1 MMKRGAKRAALT
13 SDPSAD
19 AGLQS
24 KRVMDAPSFG
34 VHRVESSHQHLMA
47 GPTLDPQRA
56 ESAHQHVR
64 ALNSQF
70 ASWVQLQLQ
79 SHPDEL
85 WEDGVSDYLS
95 HASRIMENFKDVVD
109 WLRAKSAKQKSVSIA
124 GSTTDENNS
133 VDVFENNKKLMHSNI
148 SNGFAKQQTTASMPS
163 LQKSSPQSS
172 GLFSFSQ
179 KPDFAGSSSSQ
190 KSLFT
195 VSESNKATDVTNG
208 VVKQMTPASFPSFHD
223 LGSQSSGLFSFS
235 QKPAFSG
242 MQGDATKAEVSG
254 DVDDEA
260 SLSCMPRHVNDFA
273 NCSGLALIV
282 DFHVLHVDIT
292 AFGIGKDPNL
302 TGRRIETKKI
312 KKNGNSDVFMKAL
325 IVDFHVL
332 HVDITAFG
340 IEDDQK
346 KPSSPSLEKA
356 EEKGIVVVHEAKCK
370 VYVKPDDPADKA
382 WKDMGVGH
390 LSIKCKEGAEKA
402 TKDSR
407 PTIVIRNDVGKILVN
422 ALIYHGIK
430 MNIQK
435 NTIASI
441 FHTAGGGHG
450 AGADSKDIVA
460 RTYLLRLKNEEE
472 TSKLA
477 TAIKD
482 HAPSD

>member
-13 SDPSAD
+13 SDASAD

-56 ESAHQHVR
+56 ESAHRHVR

-95 HASRIMENFKDVVD
+95 HASHIMENFKDVVD
-109 WLRAKSAKQKSVSIA
+109 WLKAKSAKQKSVSIA
-124 GSTTDENNS
+124 GSTTDDNNT

-148 SNGFAKQQTTASMPS
+148 SNGFAKQQTTTSMPS

-223 LGSQSSGLFSFS
+223 SGSQSSGLFSFS

-242 MQGDATKAEVSG
+242 MQGDATKVEVSG
-254 DVDDEA
+254 DVDDE
-260 SLSCMPRHVNDFA
+260 
-273 NCSGLALIV
+273 
-282 DFHVLHVDIT
+282 
-292 AFGIGKDPNL
+292 
-302 TGRRIETKKI
+302 
-312 KKNGNSDVFMKAL
+312 
-325 IVDFHVL
+325 
-332 HVDITAFG
+332 
-340 IEDDQK
+340 EDDQK

-356 EEKGIVVVHEAKCK
+356 EEKGIIVVHEAKCK

-390 LSIKCKEGAEKA
+390 LSIKCKEGVEKA

-472 TSKLA
+472 TTKLA

-482 HAPSD
+482 HTPSD

>member
-13 SDPSAD
+13 SDPSSD

-56 ESAHQHVR
+56 ESAHRHVR

-95 HASRIMENFKDVVD
+95 HASHIMENFKDIVD
-109 WLRAKSAKQKSVSIA
+109 WLKAKSAKQKSVSIA

-172 GLFSFSQ
+172 GLFSFPQ

-223 LGSQSSGLFSFS
+223 SGSQSSGLFSFS

-242 MQGDATKAEVSG
+242 MQGDATKVEVSG
-254 DVDDEA
+254 DVDDE
-260 SLSCMPRHVNDFA
+260 
-273 NCSGLALIV
+273 
-282 DFHVLHVDIT
+282 
-292 AFGIGKDPNL
+292 
-302 TGRRIETKKI
+302 
-312 KKNGNSDVFMKAL
+312 
-325 IVDFHVL
+325 
-332 HVDITAFG
+332 
-340 IEDDQK
+340 EDDQK

-356 EEKGIVVVHEAKCK
+356 EEKGIIVVHEAKCK
-370 VYVKPDDPADKA
+370 VYVK
-382 WKDMGVGH
+382 
-390 LSIKCKEGAEKA
+390 
-402 TKDSR
+402 
-407 PTIVIRNDVGKILVN
+407 VGKILVN

-435 NTIASI
+435 NTITSI
-441 FHTAGGGHG
+441 FHTAGGAHG

-460 RTYLLRLKNEEE
+460 RTYLLRLKNQEE
-472 TSKLA
+472 TTKLA

-482 HAPSD
+482 HTPSD

>member
-1 MMKRGAKRAALT
+1 
-13 SDPSAD
+13 
-19 AGLQS
+19 
-24 KRVMDAPSFG
+24 
-34 VHRVESSHQHLMA
+34 MA

-56 ESAHQHVR
+56 ESAHRHVR

-95 HASRIMENFKDVVD
+95 HASHIMENFKDVVD
-109 WLRAKSAKQKSVSIA
+109 WLKAKSAKQKSVSIA
-124 GSTTDENNS
+124 GSTTDDNNT

-223 LGSQSSGLFSFS
+223 SGSQSSGLFSFS

-242 MQGDATKAEVSG
+242 MQGDATKVEVSG
-254 DVDDEA
+254 DVDDEE
-260 SLSCMPRHVNDFA
+260 
-273 NCSGLALIV
+273 G
-282 DFHVLHVDIT
+282 
-292 AFGIGKDPNL
+292 
-302 TGRRIETKKI
+302 
-312 KKNGNSDVFMKAL
+312 
-325 IVDFHVL
+325 
-332 HVDITAFG
+332 
-340 IEDDQK
+340 DQK

-356 EEKGIVVVHEAKCK
+356 EEKGIIVVHEAKCK
-370 VYVKPDDPADKA
+370 VYVKPDDPSDKA

-390 LSIKCKEGAEKA
+390 LSIKCKEGVEKA

-435 NTIASI
+435 NTITSI

-472 TSKLA
+472 TTKLA

-482 HAPSD
+482 HTPSD